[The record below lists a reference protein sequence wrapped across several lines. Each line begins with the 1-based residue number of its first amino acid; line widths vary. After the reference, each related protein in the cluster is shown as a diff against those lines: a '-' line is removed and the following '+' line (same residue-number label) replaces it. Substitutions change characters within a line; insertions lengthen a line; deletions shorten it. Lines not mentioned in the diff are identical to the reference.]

1 MADKDCIFCKIVEG
15 KIPSEKVYED
25 DKFLAFLDIMP
36 ANKGHTLIIP
46 KEHYMVFEDMPK
58 ELLKE
63 YSLLLQKIS
72 KVVFETLK
80 ADGYNIQQNNYPAGG
95 QVVPHVHFHIIPRFS
110 DDGFTF
116 DWEKKKYE
124 DGEMQ
129 EYSEKIKKRF

>member
-124 DGEMQ
+124 DEEMQ
-129 EYSEKIKKRF
+129 EYAEKIKKGF